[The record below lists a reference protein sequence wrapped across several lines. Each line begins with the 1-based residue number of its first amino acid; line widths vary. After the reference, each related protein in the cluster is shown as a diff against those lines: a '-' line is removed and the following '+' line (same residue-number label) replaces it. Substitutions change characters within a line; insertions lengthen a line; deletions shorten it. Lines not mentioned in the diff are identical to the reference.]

1 MLNLLAQDFV
11 QKALIGSVLVAIS
24 AGAIGYFVILRK
36 DIFITHTLSHIGF
49 PGGVLATLVGLQ
61 PAWGLVAFSVIGGIA
76 FIITQNR
83 RKHRDESDVTTGIIL
98 AFCMAL
104 GLVLSRFSP
113 VASRSIDALLFGS
126 IFTLNLPQLIFYAAV
141 AVIALVGLSLVF
153 KKLLFASVLETEARA
168 KGLPVSSLAFG
179 YMLVLS
185 IIVAISAQVIGTL
198 LIFALIILPP
208 AIAIKI
214 WANPKLAFAGSSL
227 IGCFIAFTGIISS
240 LIWNLQPS
248 FCIVAIATLLYL
260 IVSLKNK
267 FRHQK

>member
-1 MLNLLAQDFV
+1 MLELLSQDFV
-11 QKALIGSVLVAIS
+11 QKALLGALLVAIS
-24 AGAIGYFVILRK
+24 AGAIGYFVVLRQ
-36 DIFITHTLSHIGF
+36 DIFITHTLAHIGF
-49 PGGVLATLVGLQ
+49 PGGVLAVLLSVQ
-61 PAWGLVAFSVIGGIA
+61 PAWGLIGFSVAGGVA

-83 RKHRDESDVTTGIIL
+83 QKHHGESDVATGIIL

-126 IFTLNLPQLIFYAAV
+126 IFTLNAPQLMFYAAV
-141 AVIALVGLSLVF
+141 ALIAVVGLSIVF

-168 KGLPVSSLAFG
+168 KGLPVSALALA

-185 IIVAISAQVIGTL
+185 VIVAISAQVIGTL

-214 WANPKLAFAGSSL
+214 WANPRLAFAGSSL
-227 IGCFIAFTGIISS
+227 IGCVIAISGIVSS
-240 LIWNLQPS
+240 LILNLPPS

-260 IVSLKNK
+260 LVWLG
-267 FRHQK
+267 QKLFH